1 MAVEK
6 LRREKIEGGFTLS
19 YQELLKHFPEA
30 AGVPQVAF
38 DLKCSNA
45 VVLKR
50 FQPGD
55 IICEEGEFGSTAFF
69 IVSGN
74 VNVFISSRAGSGA
87 AKRPGLLARVFGG
100 ARAGTAGGM
109 TTMFRK
115 FISTDSGDLS
125 LDNPIASLSAGE
137 LFGEM
142 TCRNFQPRSATV
154 QATEPCEVIE
164 MLRVFL
170 DLLLGQTDREPEPDF
185 VCTPATPP
193 AQKDETPAPIG
204 ADGKPVPPPPGQK
217 PHKRREVKD
226 KKPGSVWKTG
236 YWHWDADKAEF
247 VWRDGGWE
255 VPKPNHFWRGG
266 AWVGRGDEWVEIE
279 GRWQPFILRN
289 HPPAPKA
296 EDPPPQPSPEHQ
308 WRPGEWVWQ
317 PRRAEETA
325 HVHNFTWQPGKWE
338 KPKAKGAG
346 WISSRWEPIGE
357 NDGFR
362 YVEGHEQSPFALRMN
377 ETYRKRSL
385 INHLKSVDLFAK
397 VVPASLETLMQRATF
412 KSCFPGERICEQGD
426 PAEHFYLIRSGMVKV
441 VAGFP
446 HLVKTRLDMHTTARR
461 AIMEVA
467 KIDFRLQ
474 NTTNDDEFFVTLREK
489 QQAEQEAAD
498 ATIKLRQ
505 VADEEAASV
514 ATYLRRGDYFGEM
527 GLVGGYFPEFPDLAQ
542 PRRTATCI
550 ALDRVD
556 LVVIHRDEFA
566 ALMEGSPEF
575 KLEIRKTAQARLSK
589 QRLQK
594 TMMQGV
600 AEGFFEE
607 KLFQAQNLLVIDLD
621 RCTRCDQCVR
631 ACADAHDGD
640 AVLHPITKL
649 VRDGRRYE
657 NFLVTAAC
665 RSCFDPLCMTR
676 CPVSSIRRKEN
687 LEIIIEDWCIGCSMC
702 SEDCPFGNI
711 NMIPQFE
718 LSPSK
723 IEIVQNGPPAE
734 LTLTGARLDRI
745 KEVVATVGKTGEPA
759 PGIDVALGSLHG
771 ENRKIVVRVFGSSA
785 PDPKAKIN
793 LVLRLRDGSIIDF
806 PSGAGSITVK
816 PAGEKAAESKPT
828 KVVKLKA
835 STCDLCSGLDMPSC
849 VYACP
854 HEAAMR
860 VYPAEFFS
868 NGVPLEVKRQG
879 PQPGDIDRRTTHI
892 RLK

>member
-1 MAVEK
+1 MAVEN
-6 LRREKIEGGFTLS
+6 LRREKIEGGFALS
-19 YQELLKHFPEA
+19 YQDLLKHFPEA

-45 VVLKR
+45 VVLKK
-50 FQPGD
+50 FQPGEV
-55 IICEEGEFGSTAFF
+55 ICEEGEFGSTAFF
-69 IVSGN
+69 IVSGK
-74 VNVFISSRAGSGA
+74 VNVFISSRAGSGS
-87 AKRPGLLARVFGG
+87 AKKPGLFARVFGG
-100 ARAGTAGGM
+100 ARAGTAGGV
-109 TTMFRK
+109 TTMLRS
-115 FISTDSGDLS
+115 FISTDSGDLA
-125 LDNPIASLSAGE
+125 LDNPIASLNAGD

-170 DLLLGQTDREPEPDF
+170 DLLLGQTDRDPEPDF

-193 AQKDETPAPIG
+193 AQKDETPAPLG
-204 ADGKPVPPPPGQK
+204 ADGKPLPPPPGQK
-217 PHKRREVKD
+217 PHKRREIKD
-226 KKPGSVWKTG
+226 KKPGTVWRTG
-236 YWHWDADKAEF
+236 YWHWDSEKDEF
-247 VWRDGGWE
+247 AWRDGGWE
-255 VPKPNHFWRGG
+255 LPKPNHFWRGG
-266 AWVGRGDEWVEIE
+266 AWVERGDEWIE
-279 GRWQPFILRN
+279 SEGHWQPIILKN
-289 HPPAPKA
+289 APPAPQPEEK
-296 EDPPPQPSPEHQ
+296 PVPPSPEHQ

-317 PRRAEETA
+317 PRHPEETA
-325 HVHNFTWQPGKWE
+325 HAENFVWQSGKWE

-346 WISSRWEPIGE
+346 WIPSRWESIGE
-357 NDGFR
+357 DDGFR
-362 YVEGHEQSPFALRMN
+362 YVEGREISPFALRMN
-377 ETYRKRSL
+377 ETYRTRSL
-385 INHLKSVDLFAK
+385 INHLKSVDLFAQVDPK
-397 VVPASLETLMQRATF
+397 ALELLMQHATF
-412 KSCFPGERICEQGD
+412 KSCFPGERICDQGD

-446 HLVKTRLDMHTTARR
+446 TLVQTRLQTQTAARR
-461 AIMEVA
+461 AIMQVA
-467 KIDFRLQ
+467 KVDFRVQ
-474 NTTNDDEFFVTLREK
+474 QAANDNEFFVTLREK
-489 QQAEQEAAD
+489 QQAEHAAAE
-498 ATIKLRQ
+498 ATIKLRE
-505 VADEEAASV
+505 ASDEEAASV

-527 GLVGGYFPEFPDLAQ
+527 GLVGGNFPEFPDLAQ

-556 LVVIHRDEFA
+556 LVVIHRADFA
-566 ALMEGSPEF
+566 ALMEASPAF
-575 KLEIRKTAQARLSK
+575 KEEIRRTVQARLSK

-594 TMMQGV
+594 TVMQSV
-600 AEGFFEE
+600 ASGFFEE

-631 ACADAHDGD
+631 ACADAHDGES
-640 AVLHPITKL
+640 VLHPVTRL

-702 SEDCPFGNI
+702 FEDCPFGNI

-723 IEIVQNGPPAE
+723 LEVVQNGEPAE
-734 LTLTGARLDRI
+734 LTLAGARLDRI
-745 KEVVATVGKTGEPA
+745 KEVVATVGKTGESA
-759 PGIDVALGSLHG
+759 PGIDVALGSARG
-771 ENRKIVVRVFGSSA
+771 ENRKIIVRATGSTP

-793 LVLRLRDGSIIDF
+793 LVLRLKDGSIIDF
-806 PSGAGSITVK
+806 PSGAGTIVVK
-816 PAGEKAAESKPT
+816 PSGEKAENKPT

-854 HEAAMR
+854 HDAAMR

-868 NGVPLEVKRQG
+868 NGVPFEVKRQG

-892 RLK
+892 RLR